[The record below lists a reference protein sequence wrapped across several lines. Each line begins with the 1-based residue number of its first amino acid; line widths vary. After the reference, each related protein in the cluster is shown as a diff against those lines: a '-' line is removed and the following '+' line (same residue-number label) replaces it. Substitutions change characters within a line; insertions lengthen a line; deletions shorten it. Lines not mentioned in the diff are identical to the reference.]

1 MGRSRAVKPTLAQ
14 KKLMT
19 EAGLIVKNWLVLRED
34 AEELRLVSRA
44 SGKSRSIKKP
54 PRRQAEGAE
63 KNISSRLYHGR
74 GGKESEFS

>member
-44 SGKSRSIKKP
+44 SGRSRTIKKP

-63 KNISSRLYHGR
+63 KNISSKL
-74 GGKESEFS
+74 